1 MIEPKIQKFANMIVP
16 NPCNKA
22 MEDRNWDALRTIM
35 EYLDQIF
42 NIEIVNN
49 ELVFNLVNITEITVY
64 DVTVTNNVTINNNLT
79 VVNNVTIEQSLTV
92 VENVFV
98 ENNLTV
104 TNDIS
109 VTNVYVTTVESTT
122 INTYQVTM
130 TYIYDNDGNSLCPP
144 DCGGGGGGGGGGT
157 GCDSL
162 PSTLYMTFDLCGS
175 YTITLTEYTDPITG
189 ADKAWEGSGT
199 VGDGTMQVRVWC
211 SEGQMFY
218 AIDACTGSMPAYA
231 DIDNPDLGFCSTAG
245 AAADLPY
252 SATTAP
258 ASACDNNCMSAMGIT
273 LDT

>member
-1 MIEPKIQKFANMIVP
+1 VIEPTIQKFANMIVP

-22 MEDRNWDALRTIM
+22 MEDRNWDALRTILN
-35 EYLDQIF
+35 YLDQIL
-42 NIEIVNN
+42 NITIVNN

-64 DVTVTNNVTINNNLT
+64 DVTINNNLT
-79 VVNNVTIEQSLTV
+79 VVNNVTINQNLT
-92 VENVFV
+92 V
-98 ENNLTV
+98 ENNTFIEQNLFV

-109 VTNVYVTTVESTT
+109 VTNVYVTTVDVTNV
-122 INTYQVTM
+122 NTYQITM

-144 DCGGGGGGGGGGT
+144 DCGGGGGGGGGT
-157 GCDSL
+157 GCDTL

-175 YTITLTEYTDPITG
+175 YTITLDEYTDPITG

-199 VGDGTMQVRVWC
+199 VGDATMQVRVWC

-218 AIDACTGSMPAYA
+218 AIDACTGTFPAYA
-231 DIDNPDLGFCSTAG
+231 DIDGPDLGLCSTAG

-258 ASACDNNCMSAMGIT
+258 ASACDNDCMSAMGIT